1 MRRFSILMSLLVMGL
16 TAAGL
21 GVMQYAQADPLTK
34 VRAVKLNVG
43 DIGRMGQDC
52 GLTKDA
58 IEAAFFA
65 PLRERGIRAV
75 RSGTAYRIFVRATTI
90 TYLQDS
96 CVSYVDAQ
104 LLVSTRFADPANNM
118 ERAGNAQL
126 WTQGGIHA
134 SGRNEHAAMLNSAFG
149 ELGGSL
155 GNAWD
160 AAN

>member
-1 MRRFSILMSLLVMGL
+1 MRRFVTLMSLLVLGL
-16 TAAGL
+16 AVAAI
-21 GVMQYAQADPLTK
+21 GVIPRAQADPLTN

-43 DIGRMGQDC
+43 DIGQMGQDC

-58 IEAAFFA
+58 IEAAFFG

-75 RSGTAYRIFVRATTI
+75 RSATAYRIFVRATTI
-90 TYLQDS
+90 TYVKDS

-104 LLVSTRFADPANNM
+104 LLVSTRYADPANNM
-118 ERAGNAQL
+118 ERAGNVQL

-134 SGRNEHAAMLNSAFG
+134 SGRNEHAAALNSALG
-149 ELGGSL
+149 ELGRSL
-155 GNAWD
+155 GSAWD

>member
-1 MRRFSILMSLLVMGL
+1 MRRISILMSLLVLSL
-16 TAAGL
+16 TVAGP
-21 GVMQYAQADPLTK
+21 GMIQNARADPLTN

-43 DIGRMGQDC
+43 DIGQMGQDC

-65 PLRERGIRAV
+65 PLRQRGIRAV

-90 TYLQDS
+90 TYLQES

-104 LLVSTRFADPANNM
+104 LLVSTRYADPANNM
-118 ERAGNAQL
+118 ERAGNVQL

-134 SGRNEHAAMLNSAFG
+134 SGRNEHAATVNSAVG
-149 ELGGSL
+149 ELGRNLGS
-155 GNAWD
+155 AWD

>member
-1 MRRFSILMSLLVMGL
+1 MSLLVLSL
-16 TAAGL
+16 TVAGL
-21 GVMQYAQADPLTK
+21 GVMQNAQADPLTN
-34 VRAVKLNVG
+34 VRAVKLNVA
-43 DIGRMGQDC
+43 DIGPMGQDC

-58 IEAAFFA
+58 IEAAFFG

-75 RSGTAYRIFVRATTI
+75 QSGTAYRIFVRATTI

-104 LLVSTRFADPANNM
+104 LLVSTRYADPANNL
-118 ERAGNAQL
+118 ERAGNVQL

-134 SGRNEHAAMLNSAFG
+134 SGRNEHAATLNSAFRA
-149 ELGGSL
+149 LGGSL

>member
-1 MRRFSILMSLLVMGL
+1 MSLLVLSL
-16 TAAGL
+16 TVAGL
-21 GVMQYAQADPLTK
+21 GMMQNAQADPLTN

-43 DIGRMGQDC
+43 DIGPMGQTC

-58 IEAAFFA
+58 IEAAFYG

-90 TYLQDS
+90 TYLQES

-104 LLVSTRFADPANNM
+104 LLVTTRYADPANNM
-118 ERAGNAQL
+118 ERAGNVQL

-134 SGRNEHAAMLNSAFG
+134 SGRNEHAATLNSAFRQ
-149 ELGGSL
+149 LGGSL
-155 GNAWD
+155 GSAWD

>member
-1 MRRFSILMSLLVMGL
+1 MSLLVLSL
-16 TAAGL
+16 TVAGF
-21 GVMQYAQADPLTK
+21 GVMQNARAEPLTN
-34 VRAVKLNVG
+34 VRAVKLNIA
-43 DIGRMGQDC
+43 DIGPMGQDC

-58 IEAAFFA
+58 IEAAFFG

-75 RSGTAYRIFVRATTI
+75 QSATAYRIFVRATTI

-104 LLVSTRFADPANNM
+104 LLVTTRYADPANNM
-118 ERAGNAQL
+118 ERAGNVQL

-134 SGRNEHAAMLNSAFG
+134 SGRNEHAAALNSAFRA
-149 ELGGSL
+149 LGGSL
-155 GNAWD
+155 GSAWD

>member
-1 MRRFSILMSLLVMGL
+1 MRRFVTLMSSLVLSL

-21 GVMQYAQADPLTK
+21 GVMQNAQADPLTN

-43 DIGRMGQDC
+43 DIGPMGQDC

-58 IEAAFFA
+58 IEAAFFG
-65 PLRERGIRAV
+65 PLRKRGIRAV

-104 LLVSTRFADPANNM
+104 LLVSTRYADPANKM
-118 ERAGNAQL
+118 ERAGNVQL

-134 SGRNEHAAMLNSAFG
+134 SGRNEHAATLNSAFRQ
-149 ELGGSL
+149 LGGSL
-155 GNAWD
+155 GSAWD

>member
-1 MRRFSILMSLLVMGL
+1 
-16 TAAGL
+16 
-21 GVMQYAQADPLTK
+21 MQNAQADPLTN

-43 DIGRMGQDC
+43 DIGPMGQTC

-58 IEAAFFA
+58 IEAAFYG

-90 TYLQDS
+90 TYLQES

-104 LLVSTRFADPANNM
+104 LLVTTRYADPANNM
-118 ERAGNAQL
+118 ERAGNVQL

-134 SGRNEHAAMLNSAFG
+134 SGRNEHAATLNSAFRQ
-149 ELGGSL
+149 LGGSL
-155 GNAWD
+155 GSAWD

>member
-1 MRRFSILMSLLVMGL
+1 MGL
-16 TAAGL
+16 TMAGL
-21 GVMQYAQADPLTK
+21 GVMQNAQADPLTN

-58 IEAAFFA
+58 IEAAFFG

-75 RSGTAYRIFVRATTI
+75 RSATAYRIFVRATTI

-104 LLVSTRFADPANNM
+104 LLVSTRYADPANNM
-118 ERAGNAQL
+118 ERAGNVQL

-134 SGRNEHAAMLNSAFG
+134 SGRNEHAAALNSAFRA
-149 ELGGSL
+149 LGGSL
-155 GNAWD
+155 GSAWD

>member
-1 MRRFSILMSLLVMGL
+1 MGL
-16 TAAGL
+16 TMAGL
-21 GVMQYAQADPLTK
+21 GVMQNAQADPLTN

-43 DIGRMGQDC
+43 DIGPMGQTC

-58 IEAAFFA
+58 IEAAFYG

-90 TYLQDS
+90 TYLQES

-104 LLVSTRFADPANNM
+104 LLVTTRYADPANNM
-118 ERAGNAQL
+118 ERAGNVQL

-134 SGRNEHAAMLNSAFG
+134 SGRNEHAATLNSAFRQ
-149 ELGGSL
+149 LGGSL
-155 GNAWD
+155 GSAWD